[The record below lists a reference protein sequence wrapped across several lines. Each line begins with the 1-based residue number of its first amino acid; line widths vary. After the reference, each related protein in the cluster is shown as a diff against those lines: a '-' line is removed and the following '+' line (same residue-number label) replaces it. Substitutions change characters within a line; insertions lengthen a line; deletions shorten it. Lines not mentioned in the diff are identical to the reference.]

1 MEIIKVEN
9 VTYAY
14 KQYESAPLEALKG
27 ITLSI
32 NEGEFVALVGANG
45 SGKST
50 LAKHLNGLLVPKSG
64 DVFVFGHNTR
74 DDKNIYEIRKNVGVV
89 FQNPDNQM
97 VANIVEDDVAF
108 GPENLGVP
116 RDEIERRIT
125 WALDVVNMTEYR
137 HSTPHNM
144 SGGQKQR
151 IAIAGVLAMKPRVL
165 VLDESTS
172 MLDPEGRRE
181 VMDVVKKL
189 NEEEGITVVHITH
202 HMDEVVNCDR
212 VIVMDKGRIVLQ
224 DTPKALFKRDVSQYK
239 LTLPLIN
246 QIADRLKSEG
256 VIGDDDVMCAEDLV
270 DCLCRYQLKIFLIPT
285 RPKLPSNTRRSIT

>member
-144 SGGQKQR
+144 SGGQNQR

-189 NEEEGITVVHITH
+189 NEEEGITVVLITH

-212 VIVMDKGRIVLQ
+212 VIVMDKGKIVLQ

-270 DCLCRYQLKIFLIPT
+270 DCLCR
-285 RPKLPSNTRRSIT
+285 

>member
-212 VIVMDKGRIVLQ
+212 VIVMDKGKIVLH

-270 DCLCRYQLKIFLIPT
+270 DCLCR
-285 RPKLPSNTRRSIT
+285 

>member
-212 VIVMDKGRIVLQ
+212 VIVMDKGKIVFQ

-270 DCLCRYQLKIFLIPT
+270 DCLCR
-285 RPKLPSNTRRSIT
+285 

>member
-108 GPENLGVP
+108 GPDNLGVP

-151 IAIAGVLAMKPRVL
+151 ISIAGVLAMKPRVL

-212 VIVMDKGRIVLQ
+212 VIVMDKGKIVLQ

-270 DCLCRYQLKIFLIPT
+270 DCLCR
-285 RPKLPSNTRRSIT
+285 

>member
-181 VMDVVKKL
+181 VMNVVKKL

-212 VIVMDKGRIVLQ
+212 VIVMDKGKIVLQ

-246 QIADRLKSEG
+246 QIANRLKSEG

-270 DCLCRYQLKIFLIPT
+270 DCLCR
-285 RPKLPSNTRRSIT
+285 

>member
-116 RDEIERRIT
+116 REEIERRIT

-151 IAIAGVLAMKPRVL
+151 IAIAGV
-165 VLDESTS
+165 
-172 MLDPEGRRE
+172 
-181 VMDVVKKL
+181 
-189 NEEEGITVVHITH
+189 
-202 HMDEVVNCDR
+202 
-212 VIVMDKGRIVLQ
+212 
-224 DTPKALFKRDVSQYK
+224 
-239 LTLPLIN
+239 
-246 QIADRLKSEG
+246 
-256 VIGDDDVMCAEDLV
+256 
-270 DCLCRYQLKIFLIPT
+270 
-285 RPKLPSNTRRSIT
+285 

>member
-27 ITLSI
+27 ITLSV

-256 VIGDDDVMCAEDLV
+256 VIGDDDVMCTEDLV
-270 DCLCRYQLKIFLIPT
+270 DCLCR
-285 RPKLPSNTRRSIT
+285 

>member
-1 MEIIKVEN
+1 MLQYRHRGITEIIKVEN

-270 DCLCRYQLKIFLIPT
+270 DCLCR
-285 RPKLPSNTRRSIT
+285 

>member
-14 KQYESAPLEALKG
+14 KQYESASLEALKG
-27 ITLSI
+27 ITLSV

-270 DCLCRYQLKIFLIPT
+270 DCLCR
-285 RPKLPSNTRRSIT
+285 

>member
-1 MEIIKVEN
+1 MMEIIKVEN

-270 DCLCRYQLKIFLIPT
+270 DCLCR
-285 RPKLPSNTRRSIT
+285 

>member
-27 ITLSI
+27 VTLSI

-270 DCLCRYQLKIFLIPT
+270 DCLCR
-285 RPKLPSNTRRSIT
+285 

>member
-137 HSTPHNM
+137 YSTPHNM

-151 IAIAGVLAMKPRVL
+151 IASAGVLAMKPRVL

-270 DCLCRYQLKIFLIPT
+270 DCLCR
-285 RPKLPSNTRRSIT
+285 

>member
-212 VIVMDKGRIVLQ
+212 VIVMDKGKIVLQ
-224 DTPKALFKRDVSQYK
+224 DTPKALFKRNVSQYK

-270 DCLCRYQLKIFLIPT
+270 DCLCR
-285 RPKLPSNTRRSIT
+285 

>member
-212 VIVMDKGRIVLQ
+212 VIVMDKGKIVLQ

-246 QIADRLKSEG
+246 QIANRLKSEG
-256 VIGDDDVMCAEDLV
+256 VIGDDDVMCAADLV
-270 DCLCRYQLKIFLIPT
+270 DCLCR
-285 RPKLPSNTRRSIT
+285 